1 MPHMKATLA
10 NRLNQDL
17 KKIQPNEIRAFDMQV
32 SQIPDIIKLTL
43 GEPDFDTPEVVKQ
56 AAIDSIANNDS
67 HYAPGNG
74 TVAVRQAAT
83 HFLSDRYDLQYDPMT
98 EIAVTVGATEAIYAS
113 LTAVL
118 NPGDKVLIPTPTPT
132 FPLYD
137 PITLMNGGEPVHL
150 DTSATDF
157 VLTPEMLS
165 AAIAEHGD
173 AIKAIIL
180 NYPGNPTGVAYSS
193 KQLLEL
199 AAVLADTDIIVIADE
214 IYSELA
220 YDSEHR
226 SIATYLPEQTLVL
239 NGVSKSHAM
248 TGYRIGFIAG
258 PAELMRTVGMV
269 HQMTVTTPSNPA
281 MAAAT
286 VALGTEAGRRAT
298 LEMKSAYRKRRDYVV
313 AQMRRAGF
321 KVMNPDGAFYVYAG
335 IPETHNTNDREFALA
350 LAESAAVAVI
360 PGSVFGPGGEG
371 YIRLSYATSDAQLQ
385 EAMARIQNYM
395 QQVQEVSE

>member
-74 TVAVRQAAT
+74 TVAVRKAAA
-83 HFLSDRYDLQYDPMT
+83 HFLSDRYDLQYDAMT

-118 NPGDKVLIPTPTPT
+118 NPGDKVLIPTPT

-199 AAVLADTDIIVIADE
+199 AAVLDDTDIIVIADE

-350 LAESAAVAVI
+350 LAENAAVAVI

-385 EAMARIQNYM
+385 EAMARIPNYM

>member
-1 MPHMKATLA
+1 
-10 NRLNQDL
+10 
-17 KKIQPNEIRAFDMQV
+17 
-32 SQIPDIIKLTL
+32 
-43 GEPDFDTPEVVKQ
+43 
-56 AAIDSIANNDS
+56 
-67 HYAPGNG
+67 
-74 TVAVRQAAT
+74 
-83 HFLSDRYDLQYDPMT
+83 
-98 EIAVTVGATEAIYAS
+98 
-113 LTAVL
+113 
-118 NPGDKVLIPTPTPT
+118 
-132 FPLYD
+132 
-137 PITLMNGGEPVHL
+137 MNGGEPVHL

-157 VLTPEMLS
+157 VLTPKMLS

-321 KVMNPDGAFYVYAG
+321 KVMNPDGAFMS
-335 IPETHNTNDREFALA
+335 TL
-350 LAESAAVAVI
+350 
-360 PGSVFGPGGEG
+360 VF
-371 YIRLSYATSDAQLQ
+371 QK
-385 EAMARIQNYM
+385 RITQTIVNLRWPWLKT
-395 QQVQEVSE
+395 QRSQ

>member
-74 TVAVRQAAT
+74 TVAVRQAAA
-83 HFLSDRYDLQYDPMT
+83 HFLSDRYDLQYDAMT

-118 NPGDKVLIPTPTPT
+118 NPGDKVLIPTPT

-335 IPETHNTNDREFALA
+335 IPETHNTNDREFALY
-350 LAESAAVAVI
+350 SAKKTQR
-360 PGSVFGPGGEG
+360 S
-371 YIRLSYATSDAQLQ
+371 Q
-385 EAMARIQNYM
+385 
-395 QQVQEVSE
+395 

>member
-74 TVAVRQAAT
+74 TVAVRQAAA

-118 NPGDKVLIPTPTPT
+118 NPGDKVLIPTPT

-286 VALGTEAGRRAT
+286 VALGTEAGRRA
-298 LEMKSAYRKRRDYVV
+298 
-313 AQMRRAGF
+313 GF

-350 LAESAAVAVI
+350 LAENAAVAVI

>member
-74 TVAVRQAAT
+74 TVAVRQAAA

-118 NPGDKVLIPTPTPT
+118 NPGDKVLIPTPT

-286 VALGTEAGRRAT
+286 VALGTEAGRRVT

-350 LAESAAVAVI
+350 LAENAAVAVI